1 MKAPTTPAKHPDFL
15 ELLGS
20 GGDTSTST
28 CQGPAKDGL
37 ARFDEKIEDGSGTSQ
52 PDLLGDG
59 RDSLQHGQLFHVPS
73 TPGRGSNV
81 EASPNGQPVT
91 PQRNKVRFPQLL
103 VDFQLDDD
111 SRSGNDCLPRP
122 NINSSTSDD
131 DGQVGCSSSAAPF
144 GANPDQLFV
153 NAADHNL
160 GRPSQ
165 PSVRWNFAD
174 DDDAGTSSADTFLPS
189 TLLKPERLRGN
200 EVEKCMPGLSDKD
213 LSFLPSTLLKT
224 QVTG

>member
-52 PDLLGDG
+52 PDHLGVL
-59 RDSLQHGQLFHVPS
+59 RDSLQHVPS

-131 DGQVGCSSSAAPF
+131 DGQGGCSSSAAPF

-153 NAADHNL
+153 GAADHNL

-200 EVEKCMPGLSDKD
+200 GVEKCMAGLSDKD